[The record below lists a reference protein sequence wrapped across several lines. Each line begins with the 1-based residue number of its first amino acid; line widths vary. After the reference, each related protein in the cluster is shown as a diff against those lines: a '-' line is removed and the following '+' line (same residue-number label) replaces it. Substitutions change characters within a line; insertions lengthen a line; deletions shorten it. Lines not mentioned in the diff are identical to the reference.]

1 MPNESALKI
10 PSVKISEPI
19 SMDSPA
25 PKWAKQ
31 EREII
36 EKLNA
41 AAVEFVARY
50 TRSDGTLIWRDT
62 WGSMDGSDDP
72 YEAFMN
78 LALFYSMGGSEE
90 VYELARKMWDSITL
104 QWTEY
109 GQIYRE
115 FDGYYDWMHHGE
127 AYLYHYFFG
136 LTKPESLVDRQ
147 RALRFANMYNGRDE
161 IAQNYDTELK
171 MIRSPL
177 TGSRGPRFE
186 VTHEDWFTHRTVLD
200 DYLAP
205 YEDITNNDF
214 STMLC
219 HWSDPDIY
227 SELIVKMNAR
237 MNRGDVPLNLNATSL
252 MTHAY
257 MYSQEKYLSEWV
269 IGYLD
274 AWRQR
279 AAANEGIIPDNVGL
293 TGKIGEYND
302 GKWWGGYYGWRWPHG
317 FMTIMEPLTNASMN
331 AVLLTG
337 DFAQLD
343 LARSQYDLIWS
354 KRKEIDGAVQVPH
367 RHFDAGWSDYRMPSP
382 RHMIYLWTTSM
393 ADEDLERIMQL
404 PRDNDW
410 NAIAIPGVSGKD
422 AMTGRDTKHYIANT
436 LPWFQFIQGQLPNYP
451 EDILAANLTLIENQ
465 LHKMRS
471 KTGDPRGWDS
481 YDPVTAEVV
490 VGLDLRVDGYQIHA
504 WQEFNPVYFEG
515 LAQML
520 TGAPMHISHGGL
532 QHGKV
537 RLFDGE
543 KQRPGLPDDVAVVV
557 DKISPTSIAMKVV
570 NLSQDALRQ
579 LVIQAGSFGE
589 HRFVT
594 VTSTNSAGKSQVQ
607 EIGGKYF
614 AVDLEAGAG
623 ATLNFVIERYV
634 NQPSYETPW
643 QNISDWDPLIVG
655 RPSSNFK

>member
-1 MPNESALKI
+1 M
-10 PSVKISEPI
+10 
-19 SMDSPA
+19 
-25 PKWAKQ
+25 
-31 EREII
+31 
-36 EKLNA
+36 
-41 AAVEFVARY
+41 Y
-50 TRSDGTLIWRDT
+50 T
-62 WGSMDGSDDP
+62 
-72 YEAFMN
+72 
-78 LALFYSMGGSEE
+78 
-90 VYELARKMWDSITL
+90 
-104 QWTEY
+104 
-109 GQIYRE
+109 
-115 FDGYYDWMHHGE
+115 
-127 AYLYHYFFG
+127 
-136 LTKPESLVDRQ
+136 
-147 RALRFANMYNGRDE
+147 GRDE
-161 IAQNYDTELK
+161 EAQNYDPELK

-177 TGSRGPRFE
+177 TGSRGPRFV

-219 HWSDPDIY
+219 RWSDPAIY
-227 SELIVKMNAR
+227 TELIEKMNAR

-252 MTHAY
+252 ITHSY
-257 MYSQEKYLSEWV
+257 MYSQDEDLSDWV
-269 IGYLD
+269 LGYLD

-279 AAANEGIIPDNVGL
+279 AKENDGIIPDNVGL
-293 TGKIGEYND
+293 SGKIGEYND

-337 DFAQLD
+337 DYSQLD

-354 KRKEIDGAVQVPH
+354 KRKTVDGIVQVPH

-422 AMTGRDTKHYIANT
+422 AMSGRDTKHYIANT
-436 LPWFQFIQGQLPNYP
+436 LPWFQFIQGELPNYP
-451 EDILAANLTLIENQ
+451 EDILEANLTLIAEQ
-465 LHKMRS
+465 LRKMRS
-471 KTGDPRGWDS
+471 STGDPGSWDS
-481 YDPVTAEVV
+481 YDPDTSEVV
-490 VGLDLRVDGYQIHA
+490 LGLDLRVIGYQIHA

-520 TGAPMHISHGGL
+520 MGAPMHISHGGL

-537 RLFDGE
+537 RLFDGQ
-543 KQRPGLPDDVAVVV
+543 KKRPGLPDDVGVIV
-557 DKISPTSIAMKVV
+557 DKLTPTSVSMKVV
-570 NLSQDALRQ
+570 NISATEGRQ

-589 HRFVT
+589 HRFVS
-594 VTSTNSAGKSQVQ
+594 VTSTSSTGESVTTP
-607 EIGGKYF
+607 IGGKYL
-614 AVDLEAGAG
+614 AIDLAAGAG
-623 ATLNFVIERYV
+623 TTLDFVVDRYV
-634 NQPSYETPW
+634 NKPSYETPW
-643 QNISDWDPLIVG
+643 QKITDWDPVIVG